1 MEMLSHAEN
10 IAQIPVNGRCPRCY
24 KVAVTADVHLRRSCG
39 DDVEVNYKYKR
50 IARVNGAL
58 YAVYEHDRGIVGER
72 VYRQRGLH
80 DDQRQRILMVVVIG
94 GVLAQ
99 ITDRAAAYADD
110 DILALEVSLDL
121 GCVFGRCVNYAVRLA
136 DDQPLDIILRV
147 KICLNRFLNVF
158 PVHIDD
164 LGRACYHQ
172 HLFAVGKALHGLA
185 DLFGTPVLDVDLLH
199 TDAAQLIGILLRLE
213 YFSQLIKLCCVG
225 FN

>member
-1 MEMLSHAEN
+1 
-10 IAQIPVNGRCPRCY
+10 
-24 KVAVTADVHLRRSCG
+24 
-39 DDVEVNYKYKR
+39 
-50 IARVNGAL
+50 
-58 YAVYEHDRGIVGER
+58 
-72 VYRQRGLH
+72 
-80 DDQRQRILMVVVIG
+80 MVVVIG

-172 HLFAVGKALHGLA
+172 HLFAVGKALDGLA
-185 DLFGTPVLDVDLLH
+185 DLFGTPVLNVDLLH
-199 TDAAQLIGILLRLE
+199 ADAAQLVGILLHLE
-213 YFSQLIKLCCVG
+213 YFSQLVKLGGVG